1 MGEFSFGVIIRRP
14 QQDVFDFLTDPAN
27 LPKWSSAFES
37 AEWTTDD
44 AHGVG
49 STYRVSARLFGATK
63 EGLVEITQWDRPNL
77 YGYRLIGRAFP
88 LERMETTV
96 RLGPQDSGTQVTFA
110 SQFEI
115 AGVLK
120 FAEGFF
126 ARMGEKQD
134 GKNFDVAKQLLEMG

>member
-63 EGLVEITQWDRPNL
+63 EGLVEIAQWDRPNL

-96 RLGPQDSGTQVTFA
+96 RLGTNNGATQLTFE
-110 SQFEI
+110 SRFEVSR
-115 AGVLK
+115 VLK
-120 FAEGFF
+120 LAEGFF

-134 GKNFDVAKQLLEMG
+134 RRNLEVAKRLLEAG